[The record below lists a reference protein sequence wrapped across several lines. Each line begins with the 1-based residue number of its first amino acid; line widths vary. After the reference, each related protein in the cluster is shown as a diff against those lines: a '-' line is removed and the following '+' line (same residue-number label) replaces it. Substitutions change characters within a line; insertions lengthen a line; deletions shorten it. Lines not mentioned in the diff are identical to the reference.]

1 MQLSAAT
8 HIQLYG
14 LITELI
20 LPGTTAAEAFRGA
33 SEALKSASPV
43 GAVLAGLTRLDLSRG
58 IATMAAADAVAL
70 LCACPALRHFSAPDV
85 KVIGAHSEG
94 FCPWRMSIILLLIP
108 TFLHFYILRI

>member
-1 MQLSAAT
+1 MQLPAAT